1 MTEGTRHRSSGK
13 KRNKRRDGEESDKP
27 GRESDGDRVNGS
39 GREGEGIGSRGKA
52 DGVEKFNCAY
62 FRSDVSQILR
72 HRRPLSAFLSG
83 LFSSSFSRRARPR
96 KTGMTLRDPLLSPPS
111 PNRYLTPAPTLSL
124 SLSPFLSHF
133 DCRGVPRASLCRRTE
148 KSSRRRVLVKLNA
161 CIVYIRTPR

>member
-39 GREGEGIGSRGKA
+39 GREEKGIGSRGKA

-96 KTGMTLRDPLLSPPS
+96 KTGMTLRDPLLSPPQPIFNS
-111 PNRYLTPAPTLSL
+111 GSNSL
-124 SLSPFLSHF
+124 SLSPLCLSHF
-133 DCRGVPRASLCRRTE
+133 DCRGVPRVSLCRRTE